1 MKLRY
6 IPNIL
11 SLSRIPLSIVL
22 MFLARERG
30 FFLAVYAVVGLTD
43 MLDGRLARRF
53 GWQSELGSKFDG
65 LADAFWIF
73 SMMAT
78 VFLVLKIKFA
88 LYVYIA
94 FAVILAVRIAN
105 LVFTRIKFKQ
115 WGALHSTLVRYSG
128 LPLYLIA
135 PYCVWMRKG
144 PSALLMAALCVVFL
158 SVVEEILILREME
171 VYDMNTKSIFHL
183 RRLRK
188 RNMEAERANE
198 SKTLLPF

>member
-6 IPNIL
+6 IPNML
-11 SLSRIPLSIVL
+11 SLSRIPLSIIL
-22 MFLARERG
+22 MLLAKQPV
-30 FFLAVYAVVGLTD
+30 FFLAVYILAGLTD
-43 MLDGRLARRF
+43 MLDGKVARRF

-78 VFLVLKIKFA
+78 VFLVLRIQFA

-94 FAVILAVRIAN
+94 FAVILAVRIVN
-105 LVFTRIKFKQ
+105 LIFTRIKFKQ

-135 PYCVWMRKG
+135 PYCVWTRKG
-144 PSALLMAALCVVFL
+144 PSVLLLTALCVVLL
-158 SVVEEILILREME
+158 SVIEESLILRRLE
-171 VYDMNTKSIFHL
+171 VYDMNTKSVL
-183 RRLRK
+183 WLRK
-188 RNMEAERANE
+188 RQKKAGRANE
-198 SKTLLPF
+198 SKEVVLYD